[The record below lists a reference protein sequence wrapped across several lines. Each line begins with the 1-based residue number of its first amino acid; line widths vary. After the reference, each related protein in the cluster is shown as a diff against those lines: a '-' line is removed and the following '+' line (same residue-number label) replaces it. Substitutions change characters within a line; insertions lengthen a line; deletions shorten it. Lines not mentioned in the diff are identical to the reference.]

1 MDAFYK
7 IIIMIFLLLA
17 GVSWYTDCYS
27 RKPTVGEVS
36 SILMNEI
43 ENLAK

>member
-1 MDAFYK
+1 MDSFYK

-17 GVSWYTDCYS
+17 AVSWYTDCYS
-27 RKPTVGEVS
+27 KKPTVGEVS

>member
-1 MDAFYK
+1 MDSFYK
-7 IIIMIFLLLA
+7 IIIMIFLVLA
-17 GVSWYTDCYS
+17 AVSWYTDCYS
-27 RKPTVGEVS
+27 RKPTVGEVT